1 MSDRGSYSSGGE
13 FYRVDC
19 IMYCR
24 EVKEG
29 ESWIV
34 LIGFGNKYVWFDKL
48 YFSGMVGEEV

>member
-1 MSDRGSYSSGGE
+1 MSDRGIYSSGGE